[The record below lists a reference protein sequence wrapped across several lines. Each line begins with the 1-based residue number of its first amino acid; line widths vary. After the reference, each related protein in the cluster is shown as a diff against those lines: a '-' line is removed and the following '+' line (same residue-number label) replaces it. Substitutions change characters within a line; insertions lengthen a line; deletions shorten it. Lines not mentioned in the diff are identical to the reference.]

1 MCVWSYKL
9 IIYERIITHF
19 FNLSRQI
26 YNMKYTIEK
35 IAGIDC
41 IFAPLEWT
49 AVTIEIMCKAGSVYE
64 EKHSNGISHFL
75 EHMFFKWWEKYPTP
89 QAVAEAVDKFWWE
102 FNAYTSDEYAGY
114 YVKCGPQL
122 INKAI
127 DVLWDMMMQSKFG
140 VEEIEREKGVVV
152 QEVRMYE
159 DNPMAL
165 VAQKWQERYFGNNS
179 YGRDIGGPVENIN
192 SFTQDMLFEHK
203 NNLYTKDN
211 LIIVI
216 SGKIEDKQ
224 SIEDQISTIFAD
236 LPEHKKV
243 TKPAYPE
250 NHLPTEQSAFLDKKA
265 EQNHIIMAFPGF
277 DGNDPKRY
285 AASILA
291 TYMWGNMSSR
301 LFQNIREKEGLCYY
315 IMARHSSS
323 QNHGELIIRAGMDKT
338 RFDFGIE
345 KIYEEIEA
353 IANGSM
359 TQQDFENAIGYTEW
373 QIQMW
378 IETSDDMASFL
389 WSQYLLYGEIKTLDD
404 VLSEYK
410 KVTLADVQAIAKTLT
425 KDNSK
430 LYWIQ

>member
-1 MCVWSYKL
+1 
-9 IIYERIITHF
+9 
-19 FNLSRQI
+19 
-26 YNMKYTIEK
+26 MKYTIEK

-49 AVTIEIMCKAGSVYE
+49 AITVEIMCQAGSVYE
-64 EKHSNGISHFL
+64 NAKTNGISHFL
-75 EHMFFKWWEKYPTP
+75 EHLFFKGGEKYTTP

-102 FNAYTSDEYAGY
+102 FNAYTGDEYAGY
-114 YVKCGPQL
+114 YVKCGPQF

-127 DVLWDMMMQSKFG
+127 DVLWDMMMNAKFG
-140 VEEIEREKGVVV
+140 VDELEREKWVVI
-152 QEVRMYE
+152 QELKMGE
-159 DNPMAL
+159 DNPISF
-165 VAQKWQERYFGNNS
+165 VINKRQERYFWKNS
-179 YGRDIGGPVENIN
+179 YGRSIVGTEENIK

-203 NNLYTKDN
+203 NNLYAKDN

-216 SGKIEDKQ
+216 SGKIENKQ
-224 SIEDQISTIFAD
+224 AIVDQISTIFAD

-243 TKPAYPE
+243 EKPTYPE
-250 NHLPTEQSAFLDKKA
+250 NHLPVEQSAFFDKKT
-265 EQNHIIMAFPGF
+265 EQNHILITFPGF
-277 DGNDPKRY
+277 DGNDPQRY
-285 AASILA
+285 AANILA

-301 LFQNIREKEGLCYY
+301 LFQNIREKQGLCYY
-315 IMARHSSS
+315 ISARNYSS
-323 QNHGELIIRAGMDKT
+323 QNHGQIIIRAGIDKA

-345 KIYEEIEA
+345 KIYEELDA

-359 TQQDFENAIGYTEW
+359 TQQDFENAIGYNEW
-373 QIQMW
+373 QIQMG

-389 WSQYLLYGEIKTLDD
+389 GSQYLLYWKIETLDD
-404 VLSEYK
+404 VLAEYK